1 MRWKHIARNHYGY
14 TGWRACLGIVALA
27 LALTLVGCGPV
38 LGSSENG
45 SGNGSD
51 DNRGDIEA
59 LTSVDIWIMD
69 EADAGQYSIAGVQ
82 RTEDKLRVRAD
93 GTAEI
98 WGARGLWQPLT
109 WEEQEEGTIELSTL
123 LETYSRQTPGSW
135 IMEYDVVDGSV
146 LDVRHYG
153 TLEDGSPWEAE
164 RSYTA
169 GSLETPLIYEE
180 DFEDGSARFYQGSE
194 WSVIDDGDNKVF
206 APTSTGDGRSD
217 AQIDVIAGEDFLL
230 TARFKLVGDEAVDSR
245 PDLWLGL
252 VHNSDGSS
260 DAPSRRRP
268 IVTLRDLGAIR
279 VDPEEDRPGD
289 EVVVPVE
296 ALEWGRWH
304 DLELRVTDATSYQL
318 LVDGTP
324 VGSAT
329 ADRDAEGAVLDDIY
343 TYVEGIKLE
352 GNPNDEIWYIDDLR
366 IEYPKVPATASAPL
380 SDGEILYFERLPGER
395 WSLGAMEPDGSG
407 VRGIFFTDHS
417 MWKASPIPGTE
428 RIAFSATVD
437 ANLDVYTVKADGSER
452 SRLTSDANR
461 DWGAVATPD
470 GTALIFQSD
479 RDGSDTDVYD
489 IFTMGVDGSGPT
501 NLTNTPDAVE
511 GVMEVS
517 PDGTKIAYAYRD
529 GVSGDSDELRVMN
542 LDGTGAVTLMDTA
555 FFAAEN
561 DARINR
567 LAWHPDRTHLIIAVD
582 GDTDRYN
589 SSSTALY
596 RVPADT
602 ADAPYGEADTE
613 VTELISSTE
622 SEAYYDPAYSPD
634 GTKILYH
641 QGSVLHLM
649 NSDGT
654 GATAL
659 RDLSGLE
666 GRFTW
671 NGIWVSRDDDGR
683 FR

>member
-1 MRWKHIARNHYGY
+1 M
-14 TGWRACLGIVALA
+14 
-27 LALTLVGCGPV
+27 LTGCGPI
-38 LGSSENG
+38 LGSSEDG
-45 SGNGSD
+45 DSDGNDDSGSD
-51 DNRGDIEA
+51 LEA
-59 LTSVDIWIMD
+59 LAAVDIWIMD

-123 LETYSRQTPGSW
+123 LETYSRQAPGSW
-135 IMEYDVVDGSV
+135 MMEYEVVDGSV

-194 WSVIDDGDNKVF
+194 WSAIDDGGNKVF

-217 AQIDVIAGEDFLL
+217 ARINVIAGENFVL
-230 TARFKLVGDEAVDSR
+230 TARFKLIEDETVDSR
-245 PDLWLGL
+245 PDLWLGF

-268 IVTLRDLGAIR
+268 IVTLRDLGA
-279 VDPEEDRPGD
+279 VSLDPEEERPGD

-304 DLELRVTDATSYQL
+304 DLELRVSDATSYQL
-318 LVDGTP
+318 LIDGTL
-324 VGSAT
+324 VGSLT
-329 ADRDAEGAVLDDIY
+329 ADHDAEGAVLNDIY
-343 TYVEGIKLE
+343 TYVEGVKLE
-352 GNPNDEIWYIDDLR
+352 GNPSDEIWYIDDLR
-366 IEYPKVPATASAPL
+366 IEYPQEPATASAPL
-380 SDGEILYFERLPGER
+380 ADGEILYFESLPGER
-395 WSLGAMEPDGSG
+395 WSLGAMQPDGSG
-407 VRGIFFTDHS
+407 VRGIFLTDHS

-428 RIAFSATVD
+428 RIAFSASVD
-437 ANLDVYTVKADGSER
+437 SNLDVYTVKPDGSER
-452 SRLTSDANR
+452 SRLTNNANR

-470 GTALIFQSD
+470 GNALVFQSD
-479 RDGSDTDVYD
+479 RDGSDSDLYD
-489 IFTMGVDGSGPT
+489 IFSMGVDGSRPT
-501 NLTNTPDAVE
+501 NLTNTPNEVE
-511 GVMEVS
+511 GNMEVS

-529 GVSGDSDELRVMN
+529 GLYGDSDELRLMD
-542 LDGTGAVTLMDTA
+542 LDGTDEATLLDTA

-567 LAWHPDRTHLIIAVD
+567 LAWHPEGTHLIIAVD
-582 GDTDRYN
+582 DDSERYN

-596 RVPADT
+596 RVPTDT
-602 ADAPYGEADTE
+602 ADAPYGEADAE
-613 VTELISSTE
+613 VTELISASE

-641 QGSVLHLM
+641 QAAVLYLM
-649 NSDGT
+649 NSDGS

-659 RDLSGLE
+659 RDLSALE
-666 GRFTW
+666 DRFTW
-671 NGIWVSRDDDGR
+671 NGIWVSMDEEGR